1 MNISKTG
8 KRRNHP
14 PLQPRLAPLHL
25 LGVDAVGHIHTY
37 YYCIQSYNNFV
48 RKTLQSVLINQS
60 LIIDMNIE
68 DQRVKDI
75 CPWQHNQR
83 SQESKAPDPQ
93 RGSSKK
99 GITKSRDWGYS
110 NKELKYDIRKKC
122 LKAVGMKTSLACP
135 THYFTV
141 LSFRANAPLFI
152 QGIVLAKQSW
162 PNIKITALMSIQSWE
177 GYKQKLNCPLAR
189 DS

>member
-1 MNISKTG
+1 
-8 KRRNHP
+8 
-14 PLQPRLAPLHL
+14 
-25 LGVDAVGHIHTY
+25 
-37 YYCIQSYNNFV
+37 
-48 RKTLQSVLINQS
+48 
-60 LIIDMNIE
+60 
-68 DQRVKDI
+68 
-75 CPWQHNQR
+75 
-83 SQESKAPDPQ
+83 
-93 RGSSKK
+93 
-99 GITKSRDWGYS
+99 
-110 NKELKYDIRKKC
+110 
-122 LKAVGMKTSLACP
+122 MKTSLACP